1 MHEIRKPFR
10 KFGKREKTL
19 TTEEK
24 IKNFV
29 IRNSINGFYT
39 KISTLPYKFEISEE
53 RAWDIAGS
61 LLGEGIL
68 ESIHDERTGEMKL
81 CESGKIYEILA
92 KEQKRKNEKN
102 RENKRTSSNQ
112 KKKTRKPK
120 NS

>member
-10 KFGKREKTL
+10 KFVKREKTL

-24 IKNFV
+24 IKNFI
-29 IRNSINGFYT
+29 IRNSKNGFYT
-39 KISTLPYKFEISEE
+39 KMSTLPYKFEISEE
-53 RAWDIAGS
+53 RAWEIAGS

-92 KEQKRKNEKN
+92 KEQKRKNEKK
-102 RENKRTSSNQ
+102 RENRKRSSNQ
-112 KKKTRKPK
+112 KNKPQKPK
-120 NS
+120 ND